1 MQYVITLIADKGNI
15 VPINDIVAMIEREGL
30 NLRDSGWITRGEAY
44 DIIVD
49 AEEVPDTL
57 KRMMEMRAH
66 ESKADLVIQPLQ
78 GREKKM
84 LISDMDSTIIQ
95 QECIDELADLLG
107 IKEKVAAITE
117 RAMRGEIDFPAALRE
132 RVALLKGITT
142 EQMEKLYEERITAM
156 PGART
161 LVKTMRK
168 RGAYTML
175 VSGGFTFFTSRVMN
189 KIGFHAD
196 EANVLLMHGNALSG
210 EVREPIL
217 GQEAKRDALLNVC
230 KAKGLSPSAVIAVGD
245 GANDVPMLQEA
256 GLGVAY
262 HAKPKLQRVAKM
274 RVNFCDLTALLYAQG
289 IGRDAWVV

>member
-196 EANVLLMHGNALSG
+196 EANVLLMNGNALSG

-289 IGRDAWVV
+289 IGRDAWVS